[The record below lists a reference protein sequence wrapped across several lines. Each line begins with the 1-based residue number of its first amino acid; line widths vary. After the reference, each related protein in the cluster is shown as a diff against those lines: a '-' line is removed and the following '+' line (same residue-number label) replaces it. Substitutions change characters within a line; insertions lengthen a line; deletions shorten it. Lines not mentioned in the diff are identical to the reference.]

1 MVISVGC
8 SFSFCSSL
16 LIYKLY
22 IIPNIKFLLCCC
34 KSCKLGAI
42 RSHSQCECMFPSPGI
57 LITWWWHSLLD
68 GSSIFYFF
76 NSLSPKYHSVKL
88 VSVLQ
93 QRCWKFCPLT
103 YLLCV
108 LLPVTW
114 LSDSPDSSCSPLLVM
129 IYSPCR
135 QIHILNHRLMYV
147 KSAATDYIRNNSN
160 WICQKKCTYGCCFL
174 PCKTHAVSFISRFL
188 QWQQP
193 SRTFTIVEN
202 PSNIGSVSIRE
213 KKMKWEA

>member
-1 MVISVGC
+1 MAVP
-8 SFSFCSSL
+8 SF
-16 LIYKLY
+16 I
-22 IIPNIKFLLCCC
+22 
-34 KSCKLGAI
+34 
-42 RSHSQCECMFPSPGI
+42 
-57 LITWWWHSLLD
+57 
-68 GSSIFYFF
+68 FF

-88 VSVLQ
+88 VPVLQ

-174 PCKTHAVSFISRFL
+174 PCKTHAVNFISRFL

-213 KKMKWEA
+213 KKWNGRLKFGVGYGNNFLKRNLLLSNNASCCCPFFLAML